1 MYLRTLLIILVLGIL
16 VVFTALNWSA
26 FVAPTT
32 LSVGFTTMEAP
43 LGLILLGI
51 AAFLTLLFL
60 VYVVYLQ
67 SSTLLESRR
76 YGRELQTQREIAD
89 QAEASRFTQ
98 LQSFLDGELRK
109 LTSQTENVK
118 AGMLTRLDQ
127 LDRDLRSAV
136 EQSANSLAA
145 SLGEIDDR
153 LERTGGGKIPHTSG

>member
-1 MYLRTLLIILVLGIL
+1 MYLRTLLIILLLGIL
-16 VVFTALNWSA
+16 VVFAAINWSA

-76 YGRELQTQREIAD
+76 YGRELQAQREIAD

-98 LQSFLDGELRK
+98 LQSFLEAELRK
-109 LTSQTENVK
+109 LTSQTDDAK
-118 AGMLTRLDQ
+118 AGVLARLDQ
-127 LDRDLRSAV
+127 LDRDLRSTV
-136 EQSANSLAA
+136 EQSVNSLSAY
-145 SLGEIDDR
+145 LGEIEDR
-153 LERTGGGKIPHTSG
+153 IDRTGGGKIPRASS

>member
-1 MYLRTLLIILVLGIL
+1 MYLRSLLIIVVLGVL
-16 VVFTALNWSA
+16 VVFAAINWNA

-51 AAFLTLLFL
+51 AASLTLLFL

-76 YGRELQTQREIAD
+76 YGRELQAQREIAD

-98 LQSFLDGELRK
+98 LQSFMEAELRK
-109 LTSQTENVK
+109 LTSQTEESKTGV
-118 AGMLTRLDQ
+118 LTRLDQ
-127 LDRDLRSAV
+127 LDRDLRSTM

-145 SLGEIDDR
+145 YLGEIDDR
-153 LERTGGGKIPHTSG
+153 FERTISGKVPNTSR

>member
-1 MYLRTLLIILVLGIL
+1 MYLRSLLIIVVLGVL
-16 VVFTALNWSA
+16 VVFAAINWNA

-43 LGLILLGI
+43 LGLILLVI
-51 AAFLTLLFL
+51 AASLTLLFL

-76 YGRELQTQREIAD
+76 YGRELQAQREIAD

-98 LQSFLDGELRK
+98 LQSFLEAELRK
-109 LTSQTENVK
+109 LTSQTEEAKTGV
-118 AGMLTRLDQ
+118 LTRLDQ
-127 LDRDLRSAV
+127 LDRDLRSTV

-145 SLGEIDDR
+145 YLGEIDDR
-153 LERTGGGKIPHTSG
+153 FERTISGKVPNTSR

>member
-1 MYLRTLLIILVLGIL
+1 MYLRSLLIIVVLGVL
-16 VVFTALNWSA
+16 VVFAAINWSA

-43 LGLILLGI
+43 LGLILLGV
-51 AAFLTLLFL
+51 AASLTLLFL

-76 YGRELQTQREIAD
+76 YGRELQAQREIAD

-98 LQSFLDGELRK
+98 LQSFLEAELQK
-109 LTSQTENVK
+109 LAKQTEEAK
-118 AGMLTRLDQ
+118 AGTVSRVDQ
-127 LDRDLRSAV
+127 LEKDLRATM

-145 SLGEIDDR
+145 YLGEIDDR
-153 LERTGGGKIPHTSG
+153 FERTIAGKVPNTSK

>member
-1 MYLRTLLIILVLGIL
+1 MYLRSLLIIVVLGVL
-16 VVFTALNWSA
+16 VVFAAINWSA

-43 LGLILLGI
+43 LGLILLGV
-51 AAFLTLLFL
+51 AASLTLLFL

-76 YGRELQTQREIAD
+76 YGRELQAQREIAD

-98 LQSFLDGELRK
+98 LQSFLEAELQK
-109 LTSQTENVK
+109 LAKQTEEAK
-118 AGMLTRLDQ
+118 AGTLSRVDQ
-127 LDRDLRSAV
+127 LEKDLRATM

-145 SLGEIDDR
+145 YLGEIDDR
-153 LERTGGGKIPHTSG
+153 FERTIAGKVPSTSK

>member
-1 MYLRTLLIILVLGIL
+1 MYLRSLLIIVVLGVL
-16 VVFTALNWSA
+16 VVFAAINWSA

-43 LGLILLGI
+43 LGLILLGV
-51 AAFLTLLFL
+51 AASLTLLFL

-76 YGRELQTQREIAD
+76 YGRELQAQREIAD

-98 LQSFLDGELRK
+98 LQSFLEAELQK
-109 LTSQTENVK
+109 LAKQTEEAK
-118 AGMLTRLDQ
+118 AGTVSRVDQ
-127 LDRDLRSAV
+127 LEKDLRATM

-145 SLGEIDDR
+145 YLSEIDDR
-153 LERTGGGKIPHTSG
+153 FERTIAGKVPNTSK

>member
-32 LSVGFTTMEAP
+32 LSVGFATTEAP

-76 YGRELQTQREIAD
+76 YGRDLQAQRELAD
-89 QAEASRFTQ
+89 QAEASRFTK
-98 LQSFLDGELRK
+98 LQSFLEGELRK
-109 LTSQTENVK
+109 LSSQTEDAKTGV
-118 AGMLTRLDQ
+118 LTRLDQ
-127 LDRDLRSAV
+127 LDREVRSAM

-145 SLGEIDDR
+145 YLGEIDDR
-153 LERTGGGKIPHTSG
+153 LERASGGKVPSTSK

>member
-1 MYLRTLLIILVLGIL
+1 MYLRSLLIIVVLGVL
-16 VVFTALNWSA
+16 VVFAAINWSA

-43 LGLILLGI
+43 LGLILLGV
-51 AAFLTLLFL
+51 AASLTLLFL

-76 YGRELQTQREIAD
+76 YGRELQAQREIAD

-98 LQSFLDGELRK
+98 LQSFLEAELQK
-109 LTSQTENVK
+109 LAKQTEEAK
-118 AGMLTRLDQ
+118 AGTLSRVDQ
-127 LDRDLRSAV
+127 LEKDLRATM

-145 SLGEIDDR
+145 YLGEIDDR
-153 LERTGGGKIPHTSG
+153 FERTIAGKVPNTSK